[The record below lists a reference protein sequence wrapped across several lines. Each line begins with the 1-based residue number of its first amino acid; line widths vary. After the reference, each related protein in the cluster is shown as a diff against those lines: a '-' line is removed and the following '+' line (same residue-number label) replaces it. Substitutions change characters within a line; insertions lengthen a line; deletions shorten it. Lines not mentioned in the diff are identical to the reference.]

1 MFISFCASSIF
12 MFFLYALD
20 YEEFYLQKEFPCEC
34 GKLWKGKE
42 FVNLCL
48 FFLSLVTSSL
58 TGSKALYCF
67 PEFHYKASAETECFG
82 LGLGSSPFS
91 IFFSQLK
98 FFSETPLS
106 ANALQTKSPTTN
118 NNNRH
123 FYTLSSFCHFCL
135 QYFMCNTQKQ
145 HDNNLRLVSSIPVF
159 TPSDVLHGVVWAFWS
174 FRILITFI
182 ENEISGKEFD
192 CDIFGLAV

>member
-1 MFISFCASSIF
+1 MHRLSLCSSSMRLIMKSFICKRSFRVNVENCEKEKNLWTFVSFFSPWWHLLWPGPRLYIASQSSITKRRQRRSV
-12 MFFLYALD
+12 LALAWARAPSPSS
-20 YEEFYLQKEFPCEC
+20 FPNSSSFR
-34 GKLWKGKE
+34 KLH
-42 FVNLCL
+42 CL
-48 FFLSLVTSSL
+48 LMPSRLS
-58 TGSKALYCF
+58 
-67 PEFHYKASAETECFG
+67 P
-82 LGLGSSPFS
+82 
-91 IFFSQLK
+91 
-98 FFSETPLS
+98 
-106 ANALQTKSPTTN
+106 PTTN

-159 TPSDVLHGVVWAFWS
+159 TPSDVLHGGVWAFWS

-182 ENEISGKEFD
+182 ETEISGKEFD

>member
-1 MFISFCASSIF
+1 MHCLSLCSSSMRLIMKSFICKRSFRVNEENCEKEKNLWTFVFFSLLGDIFFDRVQGSI
-12 MFFLYALD
+12 LLPRVP
-20 YEEFYLQKEFPCEC
+20 LQSVGRDGVFWPWLGLEPLLHLLFPTQV
-34 GKLWKGKE
+34 LFGKE
-42 FVNLCL
+42 TSGLHCL
-48 FFLSLVTSSL
+48 LMPSRLS
-58 TGSKALYCF
+58 
-67 PEFHYKASAETECFG
+67 P
-82 LGLGSSPFS
+82 
-91 IFFSQLK
+91 
-98 FFSETPLS
+98 
-106 ANALQTKSPTTN
+106 PTTN

>member
-1 MFISFCASSIF
+1 

-20 YEEFYLQKEFPCEC
+20 YEEFYLQKEFPCEW

-48 FFLSLVTSSL
+48 FFSPWWYLLWPGPRLYIASQSSITKRRQRRSVLALAWARAPSPSSFPNSSSFRKLHCLLMPSRLS
-58 TGSKALYCF
+58 
-67 PEFHYKASAETECFG
+67 P
-82 LGLGSSPFS
+82 
-91 IFFSQLK
+91 
-98 FFSETPLS
+98 
-106 ANALQTKSPTTN
+106 PTTN